1 MLNDVTTT
9 THDTVGMRLRHRWR
23 AVALA
28 SMVCAGAVGALG
40 VQPAVAA
47 TPAPVGYWLIGQN
60 GALWSIAGAQFVTQ
74 TAGGVTGPLSSP
86 LSASPVAAI
95 VGIAATPDGKGYWA
109 ADATGGVYTY
119 GDAGFYGSLPGLKV
133 KPKTPIVGIAA
144 TPDGKGY
151 WLVAGDGG
159 IFGFGDAG
167 YFGSLP
173 ALKVS
178 VTDIVGMSA
187 TSDGNGYW
195 LVGSDGG
202 VFSFG
207 SAGYFGSIYDK
218 TGAAS
223 PVPIVGI
230 TGSPANNGYL
240 LARND
245 GCRVRL
251 RQLVFRRIT
260 TAFRRNWRAD
270 GLHQLYARR
279 QGLLGGGFDGGV
291 FSYGDAPFLGSV
303 PGELNNTGLTNTTSI
318 VGFAP
323 APCSFAVA
331 RPKGRCTAS
340 PRILEPRL
348 FERTLR

>member
-1 MLNDVTTT
+1 MTKVVINHTTKETLMLKDVTSTT
-9 THDTVGMRLRHRWR
+9 TDTVGTRLRRRWR
-23 AVALA
+23 GVALA
-28 SMVCAGAVGALG
+28 SVVGAGAAGLLG
-40 VQPAVAA
+40 VQPAAAA
-47 TPAPVGYWLIGQN
+47 TPTPVGYWLIGQN

-74 TAGGVTGPLSSP
+74 TVAGVTGPLSSP

-133 KPKTPIVGIAA
+133 KPKTPIVGITA

-151 WLVAGDGG
+151 RLVSGDGG

-178 VTDIVGMSA
+178 VADIVGMA
-187 TSDGNGYW
+187 VTSDGNGYW

-202 VFSFG
+202 VFGFG
-207 SAGYFGSIYDK
+207 DAGYFGSIYDK

-223 PVPIVGI
+223 LVPIVGI

-245 GCRVRL
+245 GA
-251 RQLVFRRIT
+251 VF
-260 TAFRRNWRAD
+260 AFGNPFFGGSPLLSGVTGSPMVAISYTPD
-270 GLHQLYARR
+270 GKGYWVASS
-279 QGLLGGGFDGGV
+279 DGGV

-303 PGELNNTGLTNTTSI
+303 PGELNNTGLTNSTLI

-323 APCSFAVA
+323 
-331 RPKGRCTAS
+331 
-340 PRILEPRL
+340 
-348 FERTLR
+348 TL

>member
-1 MLNDVTTT
+1 MNHTEKETLVLNDVTTST
-9 THDTVGMRLRHRWR
+9 TVTAGKRLRRRWR

-28 SMVCAGAVGALG
+28 SVVGAGAVGAFG

-47 TPAPVGYWLIGQN
+47 TPTPVGYWMISQN
-60 GALWSIAGAQFVTQ
+60 GALWSIAGAQYVTQ
-74 TAGGVTGPLSSP
+74 TVGGITGSLSSP

-109 ADATGGVYTY
+109 ADTTGGVYTY

-144 TPDGKGY
+144 TPDGRGY

-173 ALKVS
+173 AMKVS
-178 VTDIVGMSA
+178 VTDIVGMAA
-187 TSDGNGYW
+187 TAGGSGYW

-202 VFSFG
+202 VFAFG
-207 SAGYFGSIYDK
+207 NAGYFGSIYDK

-223 PVPIVGI
+223 LAPIVDI

-240 LARND
+240 LARGD
-245 GCRVRL
+245 GA
-251 RQLVFRRIT
+251 VF
-260 TAFRRNWRAD
+260 AFGNPFFGGSPLLSGVTGAPIVAISYTPD
-270 GLHQLYARR
+270 GKGYWVAAS
-279 QGLLGGGFDGGV
+279 DGGV

-303 PGELNNTGLTNTTSI
+303 PGELNNTGLTNSTTI
-318 VGFAP
+318 VSFAP
-323 APCSFAVA
+323 
-331 RPKGRCTAS
+331 
-340 PRILEPRL
+340 
-348 FERTLR
+348 TL

>member
-1 MLNDVTTT
+1 MMNRVMNHTTKESLVLNDVTTT
-9 THDTVGMRLRHRWR
+9 TRDTVGMRLRHRWR

-245 GCRVRL
+245 GA
-251 RQLVFRRIT
+251 VF
-260 TAFRRNWRAD
+260 AFGNSFFGGSPLLSGVTGAPMVSISYTPD
-270 GLHQLYARR
+270 GKGYWVAAS
-279 QGLLGGGFDGGV
+279 DGGV

-323 APCSFAVA
+323 
-331 RPKGRCTAS
+331 
-340 PRILEPRL
+340 
-348 FERTLR
+348 TL

>member
-9 THDTVGMRLRHRWR
+9 STDTVGTRLRRSWR
-23 AVALA
+23 AVAL
-28 SMVCAGAVGALG
+28 VTVVGAGATGMLG
-40 VQPAVAA
+40 VQPATAA
-47 TPAPVGYWLIGQN
+47 TPTPVGYWLIGQN
-60 GALWSIAGAQFVTQ
+60 GALWSIAGAQNVTQ
-74 TAGGVTGPLSSP
+74 TVSGVSGPLSSP

-178 VTDIVGMSA
+178 VTDVVGMA
-187 TSDGNGYW
+187 VTSDGNGYW

-202 VFSFG
+202 VFAFG
-207 SAGYFGSIYDK
+207 DAGYFGSIYDK

-223 PVPIVGI
+223 LVPIVGI

-245 GCRVRL
+245 GAVY
-251 RQLVFRRIT
+251 
-260 TAFRRNWRAD
+260 AFGNPFFGGSPLLSGVTGAPMVAISYTPD
-270 GLHQLYARR
+270 GKGYWVAAS
-279 QGLLGGGFDGGV
+279 DGGV

-303 PGELNNTGLTNTTSI
+303 PGELNNTGLTNSTPI

-323 APCSFAVA
+323 
-331 RPKGRCTAS
+331 
-340 PRILEPRL
+340 
-348 FERTLR
+348 TL